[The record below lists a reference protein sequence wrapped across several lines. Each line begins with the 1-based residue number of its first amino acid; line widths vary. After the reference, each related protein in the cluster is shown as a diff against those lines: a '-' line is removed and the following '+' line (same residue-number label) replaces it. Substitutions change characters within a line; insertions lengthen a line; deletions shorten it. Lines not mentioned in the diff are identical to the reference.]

1 VKTAGTI
8 IKLINDILK
17 HFSFLH
23 KHNYYYTHK
32 YILEYIEC
40 LFKFH
45 FKVGVEESIVN
56 APRITGH
63 ESAVRI

>member
-32 YILEYIEC
+32 HILEDIRC
-40 LFKFH
+40 LFQFH
-45 FKVGVEESIVN
+45 LKVGVEESILN
-56 APRITGH
+56 APPIIGH